1 MKFGIGSREWDE
13 GVVVKANRIRQL
25 LDLVAINGQARRLA

>member
-1 MKFGIGSREWDE
+1 MKFGLGLREWDE

-25 LDLVAINGQARRLA
+25 VGSHKWAGT